1 MLRKTRGLNG
11 GRRESVVGDGPGC
24 EPRGVPRMS
33 ALVALTFSLL
43 FLIFGGTLGSGC
55 QPAETGATTS
65 TNPTTSDP
73 AVTSTTTGG
82 TGTTPVLSG
91 NFTLCPDCHSR
102 FDASVGK
109 DGVLLTAF
117 SHQLHF
123 DQGAECEA
131 CHVVPTHREDGIAK
145 PTMGKCFKCHSQDGG
160 SAPPGAC
167 DACHPPGFD
176 LKPSSHDEPDWLP
189 TGARLDQ
196 VKAEHSVEALAEPE
210 ECAVCHA
217 ASFCVS
223 CHKVDM
229 PHPSDWV
236 SAHPETARSV
246 GSTACTTCHP
256 DRNLCNTCHH
266 TGFKPGG
273 QSWIKQHRNVVAST
287 GALACFECHN
297 SATCAHCHTTGEYK
311 AF

>member
-1 MLRKTRGLNG
+1 M
-11 GRRESVVGDGPGC
+11 
-24 EPRGVPRMS
+24 
-33 ALVALTFSLL
+33 
-43 FLIFGGTLGSGC
+43 
-55 QPAETGATTS
+55 
-65 TNPTTSDP
+65 
-73 AVTSTTTGG
+73 
-82 TGTTPVLSG
+82 
-91 NFTLCPDCHSR
+91 
-102 FDASVGK
+102 
-109 DGVLLTAF
+109 TAF

-131 CHVVPTHREDGIAK
+131 CHLVPTHSEDGIAK
-145 PTMGKCFKCHSQDGG
+145 PSMGKCFKCHSQDDG

-167 DACHPPGFD
+167 DACHPTGFD

-196 VKAEHSVEALAEPE
+196 VKAEHSVEALAGPE

-266 TGFKPGG
+266 SGFKPGG